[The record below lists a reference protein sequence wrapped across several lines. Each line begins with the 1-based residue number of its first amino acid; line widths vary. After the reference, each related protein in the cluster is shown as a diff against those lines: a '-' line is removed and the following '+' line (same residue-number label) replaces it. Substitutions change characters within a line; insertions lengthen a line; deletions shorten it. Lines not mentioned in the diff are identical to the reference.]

1 MYCFRI
7 VLNCLGHIS
16 NPFYSLVF
24 ESIAREEWYDM
35 VEMVMKRDEGIS
47 TMRKQRNRPFTAYVA
62 NEEQQCLE
70 EITFDPSQFSREHRA
85 DVSFI

>member
-1 MYCFRI
+1 
-7 VLNCLGHIS
+7 
-16 NPFYSLVF
+16 
-24 ESIAREEWYDM
+24 
-35 VEMVMKRDEGIS
+35 
-47 TMRKQRNRPFTAYVA
+47 MRKQRNRPFTAYVA